1 MKKSITRKIV
11 VDVETTG
18 MNKFGICHEGHRI
31 IEIGC
36 VEISGRHLTGNN
48 FHTYLNPNRSIDPI
62 ASSIH
67 GITIEFLL
75 DKPFFH
81 QIVDQF
87 LDYIKGAEL
96 IIHNASFDI
105 GFINYEI
112 KMLNGNFPNIESLC
126 SITDTLLL
134 ARKLFPGKRNS
145 LDALCSRYQI
155 NSKQKRFKHGAL
167 LDAEILADIY
177 LAMTAEQISFIFLN
191 NTNGNS
197 EKLFSTPNAIHV
209 LRVIKASKEEN
220 IIHNEYLNV
229 MKKTTGICLWKT
241 IGEED

>member
-11 VDVETTG
+11 LDIETTG

-31 IEIGC
+31 IEIGA
-36 VEISGRHLTGNN
+36 VEISYRNFTGNN
-48 FHTYLNPNRSIDPI
+48 FHTYLNPNQLIDSF
-62 ASSIH
+62 ATSIH
-67 GITIEFLL
+67 GITNEFLL

-87 LDYIKGAEL
+87 LDYIEGAEL
-96 IIHNASFDI
+96 IIHNAAFDI
-105 GFINYEI
+105 GFINYEL
-112 KMLNGNFPNIESLC
+112 KMLSRNLPKIESLC

-155 NSKQKRFKHGAL
+155 NYKQKRIKHGAL

-177 LAMTAEQISFIFLN
+177 LAMTGEQISLN
-191 NTNGNS
+191 FCNNINKPLKTMLSNQVM
-197 EKLFSTPNAIHV
+197 PV
-209 LRVIKASKEEN
+209 LRVIKASKEES
-220 IIHNEYLNV
+220 ILHEDYLNLMV
-229 MKKTTGICLWKT
+229 KTGICLWHISK
-241 IGEED
+241 